1 MEPVLAPQRSGKR
14 QRILVVVMENKEPCL
29 TAGLSLITSQK
40 SVFIGQKSA
49 NDGTQTNTRIVTT
62 GKGYSLNC
70 PISVV
75 PVSSIADVDTT
86 TGEYQHAFELES
98 SPQLSLSFNVHR
110 IDQRLSLAPNG
121 HWSKMDY
128 HLNKDGLVNE
138 FLKDFARF
146 TKNKIRNKKRYF
158 ETFDMVL
165 ANLLLANYESSQLL
179 LSRQN
184 GQHKNNNPLGI
195 DNRTITLIT
204 DYLADRGLI
213 DLHIGRRNKDDKNS
227 SWCIP
232 LPSLIAILD
241 RYDAKIRLHEK
252 TQLAVVRDGDKNAIP
267 MYTDRNKRL
276 ALIRYG
282 KPVAQHYETWLNHTA
297 TLDGRY
303 LLPWLR
309 RLFNWNMDLGGR
321 FYGHYQ
327 QIPSADRKRILIDGE
342 RTVELDYKSVHIA
355 LLYALEGLPV
365 TTDPYVIDGHA
376 DKRQTFKSIIL
387 RLVNSDDLGSFKAN
401 ITRSGNP
408 KVQQEF
414 KTYADKRQQYEYLR
428 ALGLKATEPS
438 KPTSIKKGFIE
449 NIPTGATGDELLAL
463 VMEKHRPIAHHFGQK
478 NIGLK
483 LQKQDSE
490 LIALTLNKLVDIPC
504 LPVHDSIRC
513 RLSDMQLVINA
524 MVDAF
529 RELHGQNIVVT
540 NDLVVSS

>member
-1 MEPVLAPQRSGKR
+1 MESLQAPQRSGKR

-29 TAGLSLITSQK
+29 TAGLSLVTPK
-40 SVFIGQKSA
+40 KNVFVGQKSA
-49 NDGTQTNTRIVTT
+49 NDGTQTNTGIVTT

-75 PVSSIADVDTT
+75 PVSSIADVDTI

-195 DNRTITLIT
+195 DNRTIALIT

-376 DKRQTFKSIIL
+376 DKRQTFKSIFL